1 MCEGENLN
9 DLDVENDND
18 IGKVLAQMW
27 IDYAIR
33 LLEKCDCPHYFIE
46 NFNILEQY
54 SKDVLETA
62 VQTLKFHINLDDQLG
77 LELVQELKQ
86 IEPYDYGNINHFSKD
101 YVQDRYNADKKYKYI
116 KLIWDDD
123 EGEDW
128 EYLKDI
134 LVPFYETDN
143 QETNN

>member
-1 MCEGENLN
+1 MCEEENFN
-9 DLDVENDND
+9 DIDVENDND

-27 IDYAIR
+27 IDYATR
-33 LLEKCDCPHYFIE
+33 LLEKFQ
-46 NFNILEQY
+46 IL
-54 SKDVLETA
+54 KC
-62 VQTLKFHINLDDQLG
+62 HINLNHPLG

-101 YVQDRYNADKKYKYI
+101 YIQDRYNAEKEYKYT
-116 KLIWDDD
+116 KLIWGDD

-134 LVPFYETDN
+134 LVPFYEIDH
-143 QETNN
+143 QEQNN